1 MKIVSTKGVIPFRP
15 TVLACAI
22 LACTTQVHAFQI
34 DTGDSELK
42 LRWDN
47 TVKYTTAFRLKDQ
60 SPGLNTSH
68 DDNQDDGDQNFDK
81 GLISNRVDLLTEFDG
96 SYKNLGFRVSGA
108 AWYDDV
114 YHQDTDNDSGTSNHT
129 PASEFSDETKEVMGG
144 DTDLLDAFVYGRFD
158 FNEGTATV
166 RLGRHTLLWG
176 ESLFYGANGIAGGM
190 APINVVK
197 LQSVPNTTFKD
208 AALPIGK
215 LSVDL
220 PLNDLVSVSGYVG
233 YEYEKTQLPPAG
245 SYFSASDALEG
256 ERIVVGGPLGF
267 ERDADM
273 EPSDYGQYGLNVRW
287 YDEDLDSDFG
297 LYAIR
302 YHAFTPSQNNLRA
315 NPPSGPGAPDFDS
328 YSWAYHEGIR
338 AFGASIAT
346 SIDNWSV
353 AGEISYRENQ
363 PLASGPN
370 ALTVNPV
377 PGYYT
382 FNNTDNPGYA
392 VGRTAHAQVS
402 WIASLDPNFISDETS
417 FIGEIAW
424 NTRIGVDKN
433 EYLLNPFSDRSAVGI
448 KMVFTPTYRQLFS
461 GVDISVPVGVSYTHG
476 KSSALG
482 NSFGVD
488 RGGDFNIGVNALVLN
503 EWKINAKYVTYYG
516 PEGGTLIDAPNPS
529 GTDQP
534 TVSYRQNLADR
545 DFFSLS
551 ISTTF

>member
-1 MKIVSTKGVIPFRP
+1 MKIASTKGVIPFRP

-433 EYLLNPFSDRSAVGI
+433 EHLLNPFSDRSAVGI

-482 NSFGVD
+482 NAFGVD